1 MNTSDIRRTSKLLL
15 TGLVVLVMASPHIFA
30 TPGAGMFAPA
40 SASIQVTSIT
50 IPSYPYYNHLESH
63 YRRAYNMY
71 FLYLDW
77 GAYYDS
83 HPHPT
88 PRSLTAVILENDYL
102 KLTVLPT
109 IGGRIYRCEFKPTG
123 NNEFYSNTVLK
134 PTHWGPREQGWWL
147 AAGGMEWCLPV
158 EEHGYESVKS
168 WTYSTVSAT
177 DGVTITLRDST
188 ADDRIRATINVY
200 LPADRAYF
208 VVQPR
213 VENPTASTIN
223 YKYWTNAQIAPGPNN
238 TLSSEL
244 EFVFPV
250 DQVTVHSTGDS
261 SLPGE
266 GQAMSWPWYGGRD
279 MSRLGNWHEWLGF
292 FERPSA
298 QRGFMGAYDH
308 SADEGIA
315 RVFPTNVAR
324 GAKGFAFGWSN
335 PTKSSN
341 WTDDNTYYAEL
352 HGGLAP
358 TFADS
363 VSLAAGTHV
372 EWSEVWYPVAGIGG
386 LTFANR
392 EAALYLD
399 KDGSTAHVGVQGTR
413 TRADTRIVLWR
424 TGDTQP
430 LLAQQVPTLG
440 PANPFNT
447 THTTDAPLSELVL
460 TYLDDV
466 EGLLATTA
474 TTPDR
479 TSPASAV
486 DVLSPYTTTTSFPVA
501 WSGTDIGSCVLDYDV
516 QFKDGYE
523 GTWTDWLTHTQAVS
537 STFSGQ
543 DGHTYFFRSRA
554 RDVFGNREAPGNA
567 EWGDTFTSVLV
578 NPAAVLVTSRKTSER
593 PVVEPGGT
601 LTYTISLHNTG
612 NQAAASV
619 SITDAVPSELEVLTP
634 TLTASLGEPYYAS
647 GTITWQHAI
656 SSGQV
661 VTITF
666 AIRPLDTAPRPATI
680 TNTVEINDGQG
691 VFTRR
696 ALIGHGYYR
705 YMPLIAK
712 GYSP

>member
-1 MNTSDIRRTSKLLL
+1 MSASRVRRASRLLI
-15 TGLVVLVMASPHIFA
+15 TGLVVLVMTSPHPPTTF
-30 TPGAGMFAPA
+30 GAGSPAPA
-40 SASIQVTSIT
+40 PATIQVTSIN
-50 IPSYPYYNHLESH
+50 IPSYPYYDHLKS
-63 YRRAYNMY
+63 RKNSIYNMRY
-71 FLYLDW
+71 LYLDW
-77 GAYYDS
+77 GAYYNS
-83 HPHPT
+83 HPNPT
-88 PRSLTAVILENDYL
+88 DRSLTAIVLENDYL
-102 KLTVLPT
+102 KLTVLPE
-109 IGGRIYRCEFKPTG
+109 IGGRIYSCQFKPTG

-134 PTHWGPREQGWWL
+134 PTHWGPSDQGWWL

-168 WTYSTVSAT
+168 WSYTTASAT
-177 DGVTITLRDST
+177 NGVTLTLQDTT
-188 ADDRIRATINVY
+188 ADDRIRATIDVY
-200 LPADRAYF
+200 LPTERAYF
-208 VVQPR
+208 IVQPR
-213 VENPTASTIN
+213 IENPTGSTIN

-238 TLSSEL
+238 TLSSDL

-261 SLPGE
+261 SLPDE
-266 GQAMSWPWYGGRD
+266 GQAISWPWYNGRD

-315 RVFPTNVAR
+315 RVFTTDIAR

-335 PTKSSN
+335 PIKSSN
-341 WTDDNTYYAEL
+341 WTDDDTYYAEL

-358 TFADS
+358 TFDDEA
-363 VSLAAGTHV
+363 SLDAGAHV

-386 LTFANR
+386 LTYANR

-399 KDGSTAHVGVQGTR
+399 KSGSTAHVGVQSTR
-413 TRADTRIVLWR
+413 PRNDTHVVLWH

-430 LLAQQVPTLG
+430 LLGQQVSTLG
-440 PANPFNT
+440 PAHPFST

-460 TYLDDV
+460 TYLDDA

-474 TTPDR
+474 TTLDKI
-479 TSPASAV
+479 SPTSAV
-486 DVLSPYTTTTSFPVA
+486 SALPPYTTTTSFPVA
-501 WSGTDIGSCVLDYDV
+501 WSGTDVGSCVLDYDV

-523 GTWTDWLTHTQAVS
+523 GTWTDWLTQTQSTSA
-537 STFSGQ
+537 TFSGQ

-554 RDVFGNREAPGNA
+554 RDVFGNRGSYSNA
-567 EWGDTFTSVLV
+567 EWGDTFASVLI
-578 NPAAVLVTSRKTSER
+578 NPAPVLVTSRKTSER
-593 PVVEPGGT
+593 PTVEPGGT
-601 LTYTISLHNTG
+601 LTYTISLRNTG

-619 SITDAVPSELEVLTP
+619 SITDHVPSELEVLP
-634 TLTASLGEPYYAS
+634 STLTASLGEPHYTS

-661 VTITF
+661 ATITF
-666 AIRPLDTAPRPATI
+666 AIRPLDTAPRPAII

-691 VFTRR
+691 GFTRR

-705 YMPLIAK
+705 YLPLIAK

>member
-1 MNTSDIRRTSKLLL
+1 MSTSYIRRASKLLI
-15 TGLVVLVMASPHIFA
+15 TGLAVLIAVSPHL
-30 TPGAGMFAPA
+30 TSTSTEA
-40 SASIQVTSIT
+40 SAPRAATIQVTSIT
-50 IPSYPYYNHLESH
+50 IPSYPYYDHLEPR
-63 YRRAYNMY
+63 YRSEYNMY
-71 FLYLDW
+71 LFYLDW
-77 GAYYDS
+77 GAYYNS
-83 HPHPT
+83 HPNAT

-102 KLTVLPT
+102 KLTILPE
-109 IGGRIYRCEFKPTG
+109 IGGRIYSCEFKPTG
-123 NNEFYSNTVLK
+123 NNEFYSNSVLK
-134 PTHWGPREQGWWL
+134 PTHWGPPEQGWWL

-168 WTYSTVSAT
+168 WAYTTASAT
-177 DGVTITLRDST
+177 DGVTVTLRDTT

-200 LPADRAYF
+200 LPSERGYF

-213 VENPTASTIN
+213 IENPTASTIS

-238 TLSSEL
+238 TLSGEL

-292 FERPSA
+292 FERPAA

-308 SADEGIA
+308 SVDEGLA
-315 RVFPTNVAR
+315 RVFPTDVAQ

-335 PTKSSN
+335 PLSSDE
-341 WTDDNTYYAEL
+341 WTDDDTYYAEL

-363 VSLAAGTHV
+363 VSLAAGAHV
-372 EWSEVWYPVAGIGG
+372 EWSEVWYPLAGIGG

-399 KDGSTAHVGVQGTR
+399 KEGSTAHVGVQGTR
-413 TRADTRIVLWR
+413 TRADTRVVLWR
-424 TGDTQP
+424 TGDAQP
-430 LLAQQVPTLG
+430 LLAQRVSTLG
-440 PANPFNT
+440 PAHPFST
-447 THTTDAPLSELVL
+447 THTTDAALSQLVL
-460 TYLDDV
+460 TYLDDTD
-466 EGLLATTA
+466 GLLATTA
-474 TTPDR
+474 TTLDV
-479 TSPASAV
+479 TSPASEVSA
-486 DVLSPYTTTTSFPVA
+486 LPPYTTTTSFPVS
-501 WSGTDIGSCVLDYDV
+501 WSGTDVGSCVLDYDV

-523 GTWTDWLTHTQAVS
+523 GTWTDWLTRTQVIS

-554 RDVFGNREAPGNA
+554 RDVFGNWGNYGNA

-578 NPAAVLVTSRKTSER
+578 NPAPVLVTSRKTSER

-601 LTYTISLHNTG
+601 LTYTIYLHNTG
-612 NQAAASV
+612 NLAADSV
-619 SITDAVPSELEVLTP
+619 SITDTVPSELEVLTP
-634 TLTASLGEPYYAS
+634 TLTASVGEAHCTS
-647 GTITWQHAI
+647 GVITWQHAI

-661 VTITF
+661 VTIAF

-680 TNTVEINDGQG
+680 TNAVEINDGQG

-696 ALIGHGYYR
+696 AIIGHGYYL